1 MEGREHMEEIRT
13 SEDIDQDET
22 EILVN
27 KDNFRRSS
35 KKRKNLRL
43 GIESGD
49 PYDK

>member
-1 MEGREHMEEIRT
+1 MERREHMEEIRT
-13 SEDIDQDET
+13 SEEIDQDEI

-27 KDNFRRSS
+27 RYNFRRSS